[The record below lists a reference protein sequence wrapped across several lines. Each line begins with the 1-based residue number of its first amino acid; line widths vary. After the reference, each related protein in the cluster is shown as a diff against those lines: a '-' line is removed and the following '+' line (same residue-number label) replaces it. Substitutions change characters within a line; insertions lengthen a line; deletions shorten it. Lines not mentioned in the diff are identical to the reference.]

1 MLVVVQS
8 LINIEPSS
16 QVDVRALT
24 GKFDILQKV
33 ADINM
38 WVKCVLE
45 NSMKSI
51 LILLQTSQGLSA
63 CNLDSDLHESCEQIE
78 KCK

>member
-1 MLVVVQS
+1 M
-8 LINIEPSS
+8 INIEPSS

-38 WVKCVLE
+38 RVKYVLE
-45 NSMKSI
+45 NSMISI
-51 LILLQTSQGLSA
+51 LILLKVEGSLHATLSVTFMKA
-63 CNLDSDLHESCEQIE
+63 AN
-78 KCK
+78 K

>member
-1 MLVVVQS
+1 MVQS

-38 WVKCVLE
+38 RVKYVLE

-51 LILLQTSQGLSA
+51 LILLQTSRGFFA
-63 CNLDSDLHESCEQIE
+63 CNLECDLHESCEQIE
-78 KCK
+78 KCE